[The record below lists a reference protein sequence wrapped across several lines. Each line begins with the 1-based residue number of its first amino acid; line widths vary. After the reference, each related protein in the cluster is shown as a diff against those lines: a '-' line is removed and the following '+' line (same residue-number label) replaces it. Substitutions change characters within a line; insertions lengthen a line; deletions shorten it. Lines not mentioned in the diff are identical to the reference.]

1 LRRFFGRSF
10 DINGAAHIHHRY
22 TNYDELLMKGYE
34 RREARKM
41 VEEKVL
47 NVLWKW
53 EGKK

>member
-1 LRRFFGRSF
+1 M
-10 DINGAAHIHHRY
+10 
-22 TNYDELLMKGYE
+22 EGYE
-34 RREARKM
+34 RWEARKM